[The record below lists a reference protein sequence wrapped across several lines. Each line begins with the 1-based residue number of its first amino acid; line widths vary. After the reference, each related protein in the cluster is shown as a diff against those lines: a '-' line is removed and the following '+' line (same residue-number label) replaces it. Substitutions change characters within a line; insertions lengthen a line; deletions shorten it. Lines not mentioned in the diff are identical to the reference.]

1 MTVTIEAGALSDVGE
16 LGVAVHD
23 RGPEIEANR
32 TLPGDV
38 VALLVAAGVPKIFV
52 PTDLGGAQA
61 HVLQGLAA
69 FEDIAYHDG
78 STGWCA
84 MIAGT
89 TGVLAGFLPVE
100 HARAIYG
107 RDDAITGGF
116 AAPMGRARAFE
127 DSDGGLSVTGR
138 WQWGSGTRHCTA
150 IGGGCR
156 LVDEH
161 DQPADRAL
169 DGLRA
174 PFVFFEPVQVELLD
188 TWYVAGLR
196 GTGSTDYQVTDA
208 VVPEGRWVEVGRT
221 VPTHDGPLYRFS
233 FFGLLAAG
241 ITSVALGLAR
251 RALDELVEVA
261 ATKRPQGSRRPL
273 AERSTVQADV
283 ASAEGA
289 VASGWALLAESAGD
303 AWDTLAA
310 GDTLT
315 DEHRRRLRLAATHGT
330 QSAARAVDLAYH
342 AAGGTAVY
350 DTSPLQRVFRD
361 THVATQH
368 AMTAP
373 RTLELVGR
381 MRLGLDTDT
390 AQL

>member
-1 MTVTIEAGALSDVGE
+1 MITGADARCEIGQVGA
-16 LGVAVHD
+16 AVQD
-23 RGPEIEANR
+23 RGAEIEAHR

-38 VALLVAAGVPKIFV
+38 VALLVAAGVPKLFV
-52 PTDLGGAQA
+52 PADLGGAEA

-84 MIAGT
+84 MIAAT
-89 TGVLAGFLPVE
+89 TGVLAGFLPPE
-100 HARAIYG
+100 HARTIYG

-138 WQWGSGTRHCTA
+138 WQWGSGSRHCTV

-156 LVDEH
+156 LIDAEG
-161 DQPADRAL
+161 QPTERAA

-174 PFVFFEPVQVELLD
+174 PFVFFEPAQVELLD
-188 TWYVAGLR
+188 TWHVAGLR

-208 VVPEGRWVEVGRT
+208 LVPEGRWVDVGRT
-221 VPTHDGPLYRFS
+221 APIHEGPLYRFS
-233 FFGLLAAG
+233 FLGLLAAG

-251 RALDELVEVA
+251 RALDELVDLA
-261 ATKRPQGSRRPL
+261 ATKRPQGSSRPL

-289 VASGWALLAESAGD
+289 IASAWALLAETASD
-303 AWDTLAA
+303 AWDTLTV
-310 GDTLT
+310 GDPLT

-342 AAGGTAVY
+342 AAGGAAVY

-390 AQL
+390 TQL